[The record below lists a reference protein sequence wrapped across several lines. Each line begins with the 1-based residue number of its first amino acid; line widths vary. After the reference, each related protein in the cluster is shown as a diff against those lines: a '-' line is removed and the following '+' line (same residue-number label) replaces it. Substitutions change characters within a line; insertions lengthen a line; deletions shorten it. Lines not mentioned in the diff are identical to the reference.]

1 MEYENDKES
10 SSNETHA
17 KQERIKFYSNNLKVN
32 HINNLFAT
40 NRTFKKC
47 YHHQLSQ
54 WQSHYQLIRHQ

>member
-32 HINNLFAT
+32 RIINLIAT
-40 NRTFKKC
+40 SKIDF
-47 YHHQLSQ
+47 
-54 WQSHYQLIRHQ
+54 

>member
-40 NRTFKKC
+40 NRIYF
-47 YHHQLSQ
+47 
-54 WQSHYQLIRHQ
+54 